1 MKYLLL
7 CLSLFLT
14 ACVTT
19 VADQNNALSQKNLCC
34 SSVIDIDYQMLASTK
49 TALFELNEQGA
60 PVYDFGSGKTYFAAL
75 EIPSELQNSNIR
87 VKSYFNGMFIGQYM
101 QPYLM
106 FLDSEFNSLGQGTM
120 DLTFYDA
127 SFGNGGDAHLLGG
140 KRTPENT
147 RYVIVYTRA
156 PFKKGAYVTLSDG
169 TALQL
174 ENSPTG
180 KIELTFY

>member
-7 CLSLFLT
+7 SLSLFLT

-19 VADQNNALSQKNLCC
+19 IADQNNALNQKNLCC
-34 SSVIDIDYQMLASTK
+34 SSISEIDYQMLGSTK
-49 TALFELNEQGA
+49 TALFELNEKGA

-87 VKSYFNGMFIGQYM
+87 VKSHFNGMFIGQYM
-101 QPYLM
+101 QPHLM
-106 FLDSEFNSLGQGTM
+106 FLDGDFNTLGQGTM

-127 SFGNGGDAHLLGG
+127 SFGESGDAHLLGG

-147 RYVIVYTRA
+147 KYVIVYTRA
-156 PFKKGAYVTLSDG
+156 PYKKGGFVTLSNG
-169 TALQL
+169 TSLQL